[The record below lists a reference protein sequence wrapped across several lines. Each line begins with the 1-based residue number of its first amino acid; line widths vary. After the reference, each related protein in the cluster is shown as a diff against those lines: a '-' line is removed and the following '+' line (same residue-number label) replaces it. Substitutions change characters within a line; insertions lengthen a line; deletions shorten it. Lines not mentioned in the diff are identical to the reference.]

1 MIRLI
6 TALVLTVL
14 LAALPGCQQQQ
25 LQQNAQIE
33 QAKMQ
38 QEYQMNSDNNET
50 KLLVS
55 QINSQAE
62 SQRYALMNQ
71 GTVADNDQKERKL
84 NEQVRQF
91 DERMKQQ
98 SDKLNFDIKKHDDEV
113 RLKEQQM
120 RQKNSK

>member
-1 MIRLI
+1 M
-6 TALVLTVL
+6 
-14 LAALPGCQQQQ
+14 
-25 LQQNAQIE
+25 
-33 QAKMQ
+33 K

-113 RLKEQQM
+113 RLREQQM

>member
-1 MIRLI
+1 
-6 TALVLTVL
+6 
-14 LAALPGCQQQQ
+14 
-25 LQQNAQIE
+25 
-33 QAKMQ
+33 
-38 QEYQMNSDNNET
+38 MNSDNNET

-98 SDKLNFDIKKHDDEV
+98 SNKLNFDIKKHDDEV